1 MIRHNIN
8 GWRNLIKMTTN
19 LSKQRGRD
27 TLGARFKKALT
38 RDFQLYLLCIPALVF
53 IFIFEYGSM
62 YGVQLAFKD
71 FDFAKGIWGSEWVG
85 FKHFARFFTSYQFK
99 SLLSNTLGVSL
110 YQLLAGFPIP
120 IIMAL
125 VLNQIKNERYKKFV
139 QTVTYA
145 PHFIS
150 VVVLCGM
157 LIVFLSPSIGFIN
170 NLIAAFGGER
180 IHFMGVPEYWKH
192 IFVWSD
198 VWQNTGWNAII
209 YVAALAGIN
218 PELYEAAKVDG
229 ASKLKCIW
237 HIDLPGIAPTM
248 TILLIMK
255 MGSIMSLG
263 YQKAL
268 LLQNTLNIDA
278 SEIISTYTYKI
289 GLEQSQFSY
298 STAIGLF
305 NTVVNIILL
314 LIANTFSKKISDTSL
329 W

>member
-1 MIRHNIN
+1 
-8 GWRNLIKMTTN
+8 MTTN
-19 LSKQRGRD
+19 LSKQQGRG
-27 TLGARFKKALT
+27 TLGARFKKALQ

-53 IFIFEYGSM
+53 IFIFEYGTM

-71 FDFAKGIWGSEWVG
+71 FDFTKGITGSEWVG
-85 FKHFARFFTSYQFK
+85 FEHFERFFTSYQFK

-110 YQLLAGFPIP
+110 YQLFAGFPIP

-125 VLNQIKNERYKKFV
+125 VLNQIKNERYKKFI

-157 LIVFLSPSIGFIN
+157 LIVFLSPSIGFVN
-170 NLIAAFGGER
+170 NLIAMFGGER

-198 VWQNTGWNAII
+198 IWQNTGWNAII

-255 MGSIMSLG
+255 MGSIMGLG

-305 NTVVNIILL
+305 NTVVNIVLL
-314 LIANTFSKKISDTSL
+314 VIANAFSKKISDTSL

>member
-1 MIRHNIN
+1 
-8 GWRNLIKMTTN
+8 MTTN
-19 LSKQRGRD
+19 LSKQQGRG
-27 TLGARFKKALT
+27 TLGARFKKALQ

-53 IFIFEYGSM
+53 IFIFEYGTM

-71 FDFAKGIWGSEWVG
+71 FDFTKGITGSEWVG
-85 FKHFARFFTSYQFK
+85 FEHFERFFTSYQFK

-110 YQLLAGFPIP
+110 YQLFAGFPIP

-125 VLNQIKNERYKKFV
+125 VLNQIKNEKYKKFI

-157 LIVFLSPSIGFIN
+157 LIVFLSPSIGFVN
-170 NLIAAFGGER
+170 NLIAMFGGER

-198 VWQNTGWNAII
+198 IWQNTGWNAII

-255 MGSIMSLG
+255 MGSIMGLG

-305 NTVVNIILL
+305 NTVVNIVLL
-314 LIANTFSKKISDTSL
+314 VIANAFSKKISDTSL

>member
-1 MIRHNIN
+1 MRKNEAVKVF
-8 GWRNLIKMTTN
+8 R
-19 LSKQRGRD
+19 RD
-27 TLGARFKKALT
+27 Y
-38 RDFQLYLLCIPALVF
+38 QLYLLCIPALIF
-53 IFIFEYGSM
+53 IFIFEYGTM
-62 YGVQLAFKD
+62 YGVQLAFKE
-71 FDFAKGIWGSEWVG
+71 FDFVKGISGSEWVG
-85 FKHFARFFTSYQFK
+85 FKHFERFFMSYQFK
-99 SLLSNTLGVSL
+99 SLLFNTLGVSL

-157 LIVFLSPSIGFIN
+157 LIVFLSPSTGIVNNFIASLGN
-170 NLIAAFGGER
+170 ER
-180 IHFMGVPEYWKH
+180 IHFMGVPSYWKH

-209 YVAALAGIN
+209 YIAALAGIN

-229 ASKLKCIW
+229 ASKLRCIW
-237 HIDLPGIAPTM
+237 HIDLPGITPTM

-268 LLQNTLNIDA
+268 LLQNTLNIDV

-305 NTVVNIILL
+305 NTVVNITLL